1 MGKQS
6 WACHVFLSTPSFTK
20 GCLQRIVLFIW
31 ILPGSLTRQTQ
42 ACPIFFKDKK
52 SHTGR
57 GYVVC
62 PRSMPPPGLDPE
74 LPLLNSVSS
83 PLYHFVASSD
93 LLCHY
98 ETGLA
103 LLKTHTSV
111 SLPGGVL
118 DNTLCPCSYT
128 HSFSI
133 WTAFGITVTALPPCV
148 PTPAS
153 CLAFFSLTQQP
164 HEASETSKKMST
176 LSKYLSTKMFPFCSA

>member
-1 MGKQS
+1 MSFVSEHPIVYKG
-6 WACHVFLSTPSFTK
+6 LFTK
-20 GCLQRIVLFIW
+20 NCFIY
-31 ILPGSLTRQTQ
+31 LNSPRQSHKADTGLSH
-42 ACPIFFKDKK
+42 FFKDKK

-83 PLYHFVASSD
+83 PIYRFVASSD

-164 HEASETSKKMST
+164 HEASEKSKKMST